1 MWILKHRPEL
11 NRHNC
16 LVGKWW
22 QKDHTPL
29 SFYSEVSAG
38 WFSAGQ
44 FKMQHFRG
52 WLFSLKRPLN
62 CLGCPMW
69 HFFLTFWVCLRYS
82 VNPENES
89 HQPGTS
95 HSLTPA
101 MALFPTIAPYTH
113 GRISGEAGHVHM
125 DPGFSSTHQ
134 RWPQWWSSQID
145 LLWLKSPTETNSV
158 ISDT

>member
-16 LVGKWW
+16 LVGEWW
-22 QKDHTPL
+22 QRDHTPL
-29 SFYSEVSAG
+29 SFFSEVSAG
-38 WFSAGQ
+38 WFSVGQ
-44 FKMQHFRG
+44 FKMQHFRE

-69 HFFLTFWVCLRYS
+69 HFFFFWTFWMCLRYS

-89 HQPGTS
+89 RQLGTS
-95 HSLTPA
+95 HSLTCNG
-101 MALFPTIAPYTH
+101 TISHSCSLHTWRDFRWGWTCAH
-113 GRISGEAGHVHM
+113 GSI
-125 DPGFSSTHQ
+125 HQ
-134 RWPQWWSSQID
+134 RRPQWWSSQID
-145 LLWLKSPTETNSV
+145 LLWLKSATEPNSV